1 MAMSGKHR
9 QLFRI
14 ALGVNLLSIL
24 PGLGLMLSTEQHH
37 LAFGEIG
44 ERILTFSLG
53 NLVCW
58 AVNLFCLMVLLP
70 RAAGR
75 KFARFYAFYLP
86 SYILTGV
93 IALWIAHTAWFLEL
107 SNSPLKLPVFG
118 PLYLSL
124 GMDTLVIVA
133 IELILTKF
141 EESSA
146 RLEIANM
153 RTENAEL
160 RMKSLEAQHEKLK
173 SQLHPHFL
181 FNSLNA
187 LKSLIRKDPVLAENY
202 LIKLSGFL
210 RFSISHNE
218 QNIVPLREELDFSLQ
233 YLEMQKVRFRDALTF
248 SVDIP
253 AELTANAMLPVFS
266 LQLALENAVKHNK
279 FTQEQPLNIS
289 IRYADGDWLV
299 VANNIHEKL
308 NVEPGSGTGLKNLS
322 DRYRLLIQENIRV
335 DIDDQFFSLY
345 LKLIRA

>member
-1 MAMSGKHR
+1 
-9 QLFRI
+9 
-14 ALGVNLLSIL
+14 
-24 PGLGLMLSTEQHH
+24 
-37 LAFGEIG
+37 
-44 ERILTFSLG
+44 
-53 NLVCW
+53 
-58 AVNLFCLMVLLP
+58 
-70 RAAGR
+70 
-75 KFARFYAFYLP
+75 
-86 SYILTGV
+86 
-93 IALWIAHTAWFLEL
+93 
-107 SNSPLKLPVFG
+107 
-118 PLYLSL
+118 
-124 GMDTLVIVA
+124 MDTLVIVA

-160 RMKSLEAQHEKLK
+160 RMKSLQAQHEKLK

-187 LKSLIRKDPVLAENY
+187 LKSLIRKDPALAENY

-289 IRYADGDWLV
+289 IRYVDGDWLV

-322 DRYRLLIQENIRV
+322 DRYLLLIQENIRV